1 MDTRARD
8 GRSSAGAAGEE
19 ARLAKIEYLGAV
31 REDADDVLQEIVDD
45 VRDIFGTGLC
55 MVNLILSDA
64 QYFRAWSGEL
74 PADLAEARRDDRE
87 RSMCRYVVETKMP
100 LVVQDFLASEKF
112 KDQYF
117 CVNYGI
123 RFYAG
128 APLVSSDGY
137 VLGSLCLLDTSPREF
152 TEKEEILLAAFARA
166 AVGRIETLGALGHE
180 REAREAAEV
189 SNRVKSAFVANMSH
203 EIRTPMNGVIG
214 MTELLLD
221 TDLTDEQREF
231 AETVRLSG
239 ESLLEIINDIL
250 DFSKIE
256 AGAMRLEAIDFDLRG
271 AVEDVA
277 VLFAG
282 QAFEKSLEITSLVE
296 YDVPEALRG
305 DPGRLRQILTNLVGN
320 AIKFTEHGEVILHVS
335 LVEERAGEAVIR
347 ISVQDT
353 GIGMT
358 EEQRGRVFGSF
369 SQADVSTTR
378 KYGGTGLGLTISK
391 QLTELMGGEMDVEST
406 PGAGSTFS
414 VTVPLEK
421 QPEGA
426 RKAPEVLTDLRG
438 LRVLIVDDNLTNRR
452 VFSRQLA
459 SWDIVSE
466 SAEGGLEALGLM
478 RRAAERGEPF
488 DAAILDMQMPE
499 MDGMELARRIKADP
513 DVCSTRLA
521 LLTSIGHRGDGAEA
535 QRCGIAAYLTKP
547 VRQAE
552 LRAVLETIMG
562 KTGSGTRRGDTLVT
576 RDTLHEAALKE
587 RIPILLAEDNPV
599 NQKVAVRILEKL
611 GYHADVASNGAE
623 ALEALGRKEYSLI
636 LMDVQMPEMDGYEA
650 TAAIRDREGA
660 SRHTPII
667 ALTANA
673 MQGDKESA
681 LRAGMDDYLSKPVK
695 AEDLGE
701 MIRRWVRPAG
711 EPDAPEGDQI
721 IASSDTPVLDRS
733 VIDGLREL
741 SGPGEP
747 DLLAEIV
754 EMFTEDAPPRLG
766 ALREA
771 LGSGDAQR
779 VETVSH
785 ALKGSSSNMGAARMA
800 EVCARLEDAGALGD
814 LTEAP
819 DLLKDLE
826 VEFARARSA
835 LGAEV
840 S

>member
-1 MDTRARD
+1 MDTGIRD
-8 GRSSAGAAGEE
+8 GRSHAGVAGEE

-45 VRDIFGTGLC
+45 VRDVFGTDLC
-55 MVNLILSDA
+55 MINLVLSDV
-64 QYFRAWSGEL
+64 QFFRAWSGDL
-74 PADLAEARRDDRE
+74 PPDLAEARQDPRE

-100 LVVQDFLASEKF
+100 LVVHDFLATEKF
-112 KDQYF
+112 KDQHF

-128 APLVSSDGY
+128 APLVSSDGH

-152 TEKEEILLAAFARA
+152 SEKEDILLTAFARA
-166 AVGRIETLGALGHE
+166 AVGRLETLGALGHE
-180 REAREAAEV
+180 RKAREAAEI

-214 MTELLLD
+214 MTDLLLD

-239 ESLLEIINDIL
+239 EGLLEIINDIL

-271 AVEDVA
+271 VVEDVA
-277 VLFAG
+277 VLLAG
-282 QAFEKSLEITSLVE
+282 RAFEKGLEITSLVE

-320 AIKFTEHGEVILHVS
+320 AIKFTEHGEVVLHVS
-335 LVEERAGEAVIR
+335 LVEDRDREVTIR
-347 ISVQDT
+347 ISVEDT

-358 EEQRGRVFGSF
+358 EEQREKVFGSF
-369 SQADVSTTR
+369 SQADASTTR

-406 PGAGSTFS
+406 PGVGSTFS
-414 VTVPLEK
+414 FTVPLEK

-438 LRVLIVDDNLTNRR
+438 LRVLVVDDNLTNRR

-459 SWDIVSE
+459 SWDIDSE

-478 RRAAERGEPF
+478 RQAAERGEPF

-499 MDGMELARRIKADP
+499 IDGMELARHIKADP
-513 DVCSTRLA
+513 DVRSTRLA
-521 LLTSIGHRGDGAEA
+521 LLTSIGQRGDGAEA

-562 KTGSGTRRGDTLVT
+562 RTGSGAQHGDTLVT

-587 RIPILLAEDNPV
+587 RIPVLVAEDNPI

-623 ALEALGRKEYSLI
+623 ALEALGRKEYSAV

-667 ALTANA
+667 AMTANA
-673 MQGDKESA
+673 MQGDKETA

-695 AEDLGE
+695 AKDLGE
-701 MIRRWVRPAG
+701 ILGRWTQPAG
-711 EPDAPEGDQI
+711 EDAAPEDDQNTV
-721 IASSDTPVLDRS
+721 SPDTPLLDRS
-733 VIDGLREL
+733 MIEGLRDL
-741 SGPGEP
+741 SEPGEP
-747 DLLAEIV
+747 DLLAELV
-754 EMFTEDAPPRLG
+754 DLFLEDAPPRLETLRI
-766 ALREA
+766 ALVE
-771 LGSGDAQR
+771 GDAQR
-779 VETVSH
+779 VKRVSH
-785 ALKGSSSNMGAARMA
+785 ALKGSSSNMGATRMA
-800 EVCARLEDAGALGD
+800 EICARLEDVGTLGEFS
-814 LTEAP
+814 EAS
-819 DLLKDLE
+819 DLLKRLE
-826 VEFARARSA
+826 AEFARARSA
-835 LGAEV
+835 LEAEV